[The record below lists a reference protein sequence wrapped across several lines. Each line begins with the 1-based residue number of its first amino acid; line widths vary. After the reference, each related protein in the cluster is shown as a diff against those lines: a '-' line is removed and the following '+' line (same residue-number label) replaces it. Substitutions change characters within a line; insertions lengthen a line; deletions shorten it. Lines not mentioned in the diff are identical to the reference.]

1 MARQRFSLTDDQVK
15 ELTTAY
21 ATAKVGRVRTRYQ
34 AVRLYG
40 TGYPVEEM
48 RDITGC
54 SRTSLLE
61 WCRAYRATGVAGLV
75 EQRKGGNRAKLT
87 ASQLQALRRRLQTYT
102 PAAVFGAAT
111 ACPNGHYWT
120 VDDLERAVERWYQVR
135 YHRRGSSHRLFARG
149 GFSYQ
154 RPAQVY
160 TSRSAQAVAAFEEA
174 LEKKITR
181 HRPRRSGDRD
191 AGRG

>member
-21 ATAKVGRVRTRYQ
+21 ATSTVGRVRTRYQ

-40 TGYPVEEM
+40 TGYPMEEV

-61 WCRAYRATGVAGLV
+61 WCRVYRITGVAGLV
-75 EQRKGGNRAKLT
+75 DQRKGGNRARLT
-87 ASQLQALRRRLQTYT
+87 ASQLQTLRRRLQTYT
-102 PAAVFGAAT
+102 PVALFGAAT
-111 ACPNGHYWT
+111 ACPDGRSWT

-135 YHRRGSSHRLFARG
+135 YHSRGSSHRLFARC

-154 RPAQVY
+154 RPAHVY

-174 LEKKITR
+174 LEKNMTR
-181 HRPRRSGDRD
+181 HRPRRAQDGA